1 MNNYPCSADPDLFFG
16 GHIEYETTDRGGPP
30 LAMTQHAQHLS
41 DRARTECL
49 RKCPLAQMRRCAQTA
64 LDSGA
69 PYGVWAGVQLPGG
82 QTRKIPVLQEQRK
95 ILAGIACGEIDP
107 RTHPSSAELLDRTD
121 QLALFA
127 PRQDRRAPVP
137 TRTPTPHAATA

>member
-1 MNNYPCSADPDLFFG
+1 MDTYPCHADPDLFFG

-30 LAMTQHAQHLS
+30 LHMTQRAQHLS
-41 DRARTECL
+41 ARARNECL
-49 RKCPLAQMRRCAQTA
+49 RKCPLEQMRRCAKTA
-64 LDSGA
+64 LESGA

-95 ILAGIACGEIDP
+95 ILAGIANGDIDP
-107 RTHPSSAELLDRTD
+107 RTHPSNADLLAHTD

-127 PRQDRRAPVP
+127 PRQGRPAP
-137 TRTPTPHAATA
+137 TPMTGEPHAATA